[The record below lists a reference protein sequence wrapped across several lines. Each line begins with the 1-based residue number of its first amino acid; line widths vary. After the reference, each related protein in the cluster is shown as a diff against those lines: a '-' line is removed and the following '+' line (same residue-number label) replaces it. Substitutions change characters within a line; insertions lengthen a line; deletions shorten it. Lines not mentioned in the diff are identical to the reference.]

1 MGRLVAKESQATML
15 PASVPGSLTESQR
28 RRGILALMIL
38 NFFAWGGFFLVI
50 PLVAVYYVDDLGWA
64 AGTVGLLLAIRQFT
78 QQSLT
83 TLFGVVCDRVGPKP
97 LICTGML
104 IRAAGFAAM
113 AFAETFPLVLGSLLL
128 AGLGGAMFESPKNAA
143 TAYLSKPE
151 ERQRLYATIGVIG
164 GLGVTIGTQLGAF
177 LIRSDF
183 AMVCLASGSAYLI
196 IFVVML
202 TLMPPIRVSVAT
214 GTSFGGLG
222 LALRDRTFVRFLLL
236 LTGYWFAWTQFSLT
250 ITLAATDITGT
261 EAAVSWIY
269 AVNTAITIGL
279 GYVLPRWLE
288 RWFAPVDLLIWGTLV
303 LSIGLAFVGFATD
316 TPAVLVAAA
325 VFSIGAV
332 LARPGQETVTAN
344 LADPAARGTYF
355 GVAALSLAIGGGFG
369 NLLGGLVY
377 DLGRSSG
384 LPALPWLVFCGI
396 GIATSGGLLLNK
408 SRFSAIRDR
417 PSETRIPAAP
427 ASPPMAA
434 QPDPGR

>member
-1 MGRLVAKESQATML
+1 MT
-15 PASVPGSLTESQR
+15 GSLTESQR

-50 PLVAVYYVDDLGWA
+50 PLVAVHYVDDLGWA

-83 TLFGVVCDRVGPKP
+83 TLFGIACDRVGPKP
-97 LICTGML
+97 LICIGML
-104 IRAAGFAAM
+104 IRAIGFAAM

-164 GLGVTIGTQLGAF
+164 GLGVTIGTQLGAY

-183 AMVCLASGSAYLI
+183 ATVCLASGSAYLI
-196 IFVVML
+196 IFLVML
-202 TLMPPIRVSVAT
+202 TLMPPIRVSVSAS
-214 GTSFGGLG
+214 TSLGGLG

-269 AVNTAITIGL
+269 AVNTAITVGL
-279 GYVLPRWLE
+279 GYFLPRWLE
-288 RWFAPVDLLIWGTLV
+288 RWFAPVDLLIWGTFI
-303 LSIGLAFVGFATD
+303 LSIGLAVVGFATD
-316 TPAVLVAAA
+316 TISVLVAAG

-344 LADPAARGTYF
+344 LADPEARGTYF

-384 LPALPWLVFCGI
+384 LPALSWLVFCGI
-396 GIATSGGLLLNK
+396 GTATSIGLLLNK

-417 PSETRIPAAP
+417 PSETRISATPAPPPLAP
-427 ASPPMAA
+427 

>member
-1 MGRLVAKESQATML
+1 MTAAAAT
-15 PASVPGSLTESQR
+15 SLSEPVR
-28 RRGILALMIL
+28 RRGIVALLIL

-50 PLVAVYYVDDLGWA
+50 PLVAVHYVDNLGWA

-83 TLFGVVCDRVGPKP
+83 TLFGIVCDRVGPKP

-104 IRAAGFAAM
+104 IRAGGFAAM
-113 AFAETFPLVLGSLLL
+113 AFAGSFPLVLASLLL

-143 TAYLSKPE
+143 TAYLSKPA

-183 AMVCLASGSAYLI
+183 ATVCLASGAAYVI
-196 IFVVML
+196 IFLVML
-202 TLMPPIRVSVAT
+202 ILMPSIRVSVST
-214 GTSFGGLG
+214 GAPFSGMGV
-222 LALRDRTFVRFLLL
+222 ALRDRTFVRFLLI

-261 EAAVSWIY
+261 DAAVSWIY

-288 RWFAPVDLLIWGTLV
+288 RWFAPVDLLIWGIV
-303 LSIGLAFVGFATD
+303 ILSIGLAVVGFATA
-316 TPAVLVAAA
+316 TPTVLIAAA
-325 VFSIGAV
+325 IFSLGAV

-355 GVAALSLAIGGGFG
+355 GVASLSLAIGGGFG
-369 NLLGGLVY
+369 NLVGGLAY
-377 DLGRSSG
+377 DLGRSNG
-384 LPALPWLVFCGI
+384 LPALPWVVFSGI
-396 GIATSGGLLLNK
+396 GIATGLGLLLNK
-408 SRFSAIRDR
+408 RQFSSVRDAPPAP
-417 PSETRIPAAP
+417 PSSGQL
-427 ASPPMAA
+427 ASPPLAS
-434 QPDPGR
+434 RSESTR

>member
-1 MGRLVAKESQATML
+1 MP
-15 PASVPGSLTESQR
+15 PASVSASVTGSPTEPQR
-28 RRGILALMIL
+28 RRGILAMMIL
-38 NFFAWGGFFLVI
+38 NFFAWGGFFLVV
-50 PLVAVYYVDDLGWA
+50 PLVAVHYVDELGWA
-64 AGTVGLLLAIRQFT
+64 AGTIGLLLAIRQFT

-83 TLFGVVCDRVGPKP
+83 TLFGIVCDRVGPKP
-97 LICTGML
+97 LICIGML

-164 GLGVTIGTQLGAF
+164 GLGVTIGTQLGAY

-183 AMVCLASGSAYLI
+183 ATVCLASGGAYLI
-196 IFVVML
+196 IFLVML
-202 TLMPPIRVSVAT
+202 TLMPSIRVSVAAE
-214 GTSFGGLG
+214 TSFGGLG

-250 ITLAATDITGT
+250 VTLAATDITGT

-279 GYVLPRWLE
+279 GYFLPRWLE
-288 RWFAPVDLLIWGTLV
+288 RWFAPVDLLIWGTFI
-303 LSIGLAFVGFATD
+303 LSLGLAVVGFATN
-316 TPAVLVAAA
+316 TVSVLIAAGI
-325 VFSIGAV
+325 FSIGAV

-369 NLLGGLVY
+369 NLIGGLVF
-377 DLGRSSG
+377 DLGRSIG
-384 LPALPWLVFCGI
+384 MPALPWLAFCGI
-396 GIATSGGLLLNK
+396 GVATSVGLLLNK
-408 SRFSAIRDR
+408 PRFTTIRDLPQDVR
-417 PSETRIPAAP
+417 IAVPSAP
-427 ASPPMAA
+427 PLAS
-434 QPDPGR
+434 QPDPVR

>member
-1 MGRLVAKESQATML
+1 MPPVSAAGAL
-15 PASVPGSLTESQR
+15 PESQR

-38 NFFAWGGFFLVI
+38 NFFAWGGFFLVV
-50 PLVAVYYVDDLGWA
+50 PLVAVHYVDNLGWA

-83 TLFGVVCDRVGPKP
+83 TLFGIVCDRVGPKP

-113 AFAETFPLVLGSLLL
+113 AFADTFPLVLASLLL

-183 AMVCLASGSAYLI
+183 ATVCLASGGAYLI
-196 IFVVML
+196 IFIIML
-202 TLMPPIRVSVAT
+202 VLMPSIRVSVAAE
-214 GTSFGGLG
+214 TSFGGLG
-222 LALRDRTFVRFLLL
+222 IALRDRTFVRFLLL

-250 ITLAATDITGT
+250 ITLAATDIAGT
-261 EAAVSWIY
+261 DAAVSWIY

-279 GYVLPRWLE
+279 GYFLPRWLE
-288 RWFAPVDLLIWGTLV
+288 RWFAPVDLLIWGTFV
-303 LSIGLAFVGFATD
+303 LSIGLAIVGLATD
-316 TPAVLVAAA
+316 TTSVLIAAGI
-325 VFSIGAV
+325 FSIGAV

-377 DLGRSSG
+377 DLGRNNG
-384 LPALPWLVFCGI
+384 MPALPWMVFCGI
-396 GIATSGGLLLNK
+396 GIVTSMGLLLNK
-408 SRFSAIRDR
+408 HRFSTVRDL
-417 PSETRIPAAP
+417 AP
-427 ASPPMAA
+427 VVRAESPRVSPPLVSK
-434 QPDPGR
+434 PDPSR

>member
-1 MGRLVAKESQATML
+1 MPSLST
-15 PASVPGSLTESQR
+15 PGTLTETQR
-28 RRGILALMIL
+28 RRGILAMMIL
-38 NFFAWGGFFLVI
+38 NFFAWGGFFLVV
-50 PLVAVYYVDDLGWA
+50 PLVAVHYVDNLGWA
-64 AGTVGLLLAIRQFT
+64 AGTIGLLLAIRQFT

-83 TLFGVVCDRVGPKP
+83 TLFGIVCDRVGPKP

-113 AFAETFPLVLGSLLL
+113 AFADTFPLVLGSLLL

-183 AMVCLASGSAYLI
+183 ATVCLASGGAYVI
-196 IFVVML
+196 IFLVML
-202 TLMPPIRVSVAT
+202 VLMPSIRVSVAAE
-214 GTSFGGLG
+214 TSFGGLG

-261 EAAVSWIY
+261 DAAVSWIY
-269 AVNTAITIGL
+269 AVNTTITIGL
-279 GYVLPRWLE
+279 GYFLPRWLE
-288 RWFAPVDLLIWGTLV
+288 RWFAPVDLLVWGTFV
-303 LSIGLAFVGFATD
+303 LSIGLAVVGFATD
-316 TPAVLVAAA
+316 TVSVLIAAGI
-325 VFSIGAV
+325 FSIGAV

-377 DLGRSSG
+377 DLGRNNG
-384 LPALPWLVFCGI
+384 MPALPWMVFSGI
-396 GIATSGGLLLNK
+396 GIGIGTSVGLLLNK
-408 SRFSAIRDR
+408 HRFSAVRDHATV
-417 PSETRIPAAP
+417 TRSG
-427 ASPPMAA
+427 SPPAPPALAA

>member
-1 MGRLVAKESQATML
+1 MAPPP
-15 PASVPGSLTESQR
+15 PASILTEAQR

-50 PLVAVYYVDDLGWA
+50 PLVAVHYVDNLGWA
-64 AGTVGLLLAIRQFT
+64 AGTVGLLLAIRQFS

-83 TLFGVVCDRVGPKP
+83 TLFGVVCDRIGPKP
-97 LICTGML
+97 LICIGML

-113 AFAETFPLVLGSLLL
+113 AFAETFPLVLASLLL

-151 ERQRLYATIGVIG
+151 ERQRLYAMIGVIG

-183 AMVCLASGSAYLI
+183 ATVCLVSGVAYLI
-196 IFVVML
+196 IFLVML
-202 TLMPPIRVSVAT
+202 TLMPPIKVSVSAE
-214 GTSFGGLG
+214 TSLGGLA

-261 EAAVSWIY
+261 NAAVSWIY
-269 AVNTAITIGL
+269 AVNTAITVGL
-279 GYVLPRWLE
+279 GYFLPRWLE
-288 RWFAPVDLLIWGTLV
+288 RWFAPVDLLIWGTFV
-303 LSIGLAFVGFATD
+303 LSIGLAVVGFATD
-316 TPAVLVAAA
+316 TRSVLFAAA
-325 VFSIGAV
+325 IFSIGAV
-332 LARPGQETVTAN
+332 IARPGQETVTAN

-355 GVAALSLAIGGGFG
+355 GVASLSLAIGGGLG
-369 NLLGGLVY
+369 NFLGGLAY
-377 DLGRSSG
+377 DLGLGSG
-384 LPALPWLVFCGI
+384 MPALPWILFGGI
-396 GIATSGGLLLNK
+396 GLVTGLGLLLNK
-408 SRFSAIRDR
+408 HRFSAVRDLTPADR
-417 PSETRIPAAP
+417 VKAPSAP
-427 ASPPMAA
+427 PPLAA